1 MRFFKFMFVSI
12 LMLGICF
19 CLASCAVSVKKDV
32 SAKGSISLVSW
43 NVQTFFDGEKDGCEY
58 DEFKKA
64 GNWNR
69 EKYSVRL
76 ERLCNSI
83 AAMDADI
90 FVLIELENE
99 SVLQDISNCFAGG
112 SWKTKDFWKYSC
124 FAKPEDSGIG
134 IGILSRLELSD
145 FTTHALD
152 IRTQRSEEPS
162 LRYLLEVTVD
172 CGEKDFVLFANHWK
186 SMSGGEAETEIWR
199 DWQESVLACR
209 IAELNNGGALPP
221 VVICGDFNRDVSKF
235 ALTEGGV
242 LLRGAGV
249 VETWDTGTG
258 AGAENVV
265 KVYSPWLTENG
276 AYSTDIGSYYFKEK
290 WERIDNIF
298 VSDNINLTYFEPVA
312 RSPWATEDKFPFE
325 YKLYSGEGYSDHLPL
340 MCRFTLK

>member
-1 MRFFKFMFVSI
+1 MRFFRFVG
-12 LMLGICF
+12 LGIM
-19 CLASCAVSVKKDV
+19 LAGLVMFSSACAAEGKGDL
-32 SAKGSISLVSW
+32 SAKDSLSLVSW

-76 ERLCNSI
+76 ERLC
-83 AAMDADI
+83 DAIVALNADV
-90 FVLIELENE
+90 FVLIEIENE

-134 IGILSRLELSD
+134 IGILSRYELSD
-145 FTTHALD
+145 MTTHFID
-152 IRTQRSEEPS
+152 VRTQGSEEPS
-162 LRYLLEVTVD
+162 LRYLIQVTVD

-209 IAELNNGGALPP
+209 IAELNKGESLQP

-235 ALTEGGV
+235 ALTDGGI
-242 LLRGAGV
+242 LLRGAGFG
-249 VETWDTGTG
+249 E
-258 AGAENVV
+258 ENTV

-276 AYSTDIGSYYFKEK
+276 AYSTDIGSYYYKEK

-298 VSDNINLTYFEPVA
+298 VYGNIKLTYFEPAA
-312 RSPWATEDKFPFE
+312 RTPWASDGKIPFA
-325 YKLYSGEGYSDHLPL
+325 YKIYSGEGYSDHLPL
-340 MCRFTLK
+340 MCRFTLQ